1 MVRPSILVVLP
12 TPAKAQVIGVIVIYV
27 LEGLWQVG
35 LVYSVH

>member
-1 MVRPSILVVLP
+1 MVRLSILVVL

-27 LEGLWQVG
+27 LEELWQVG